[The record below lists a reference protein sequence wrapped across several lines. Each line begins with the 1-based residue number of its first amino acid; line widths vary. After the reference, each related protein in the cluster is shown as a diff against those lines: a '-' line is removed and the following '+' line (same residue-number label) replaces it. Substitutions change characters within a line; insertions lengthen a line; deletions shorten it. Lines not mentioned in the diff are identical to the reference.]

1 VLAGTD
7 QPEEAALVLRYIA
20 ETDNLVE
27 AAGNGSVPMRQTEA
41 INDPRLQEI
50 WPFFTEEVK
59 EAYLNS
65 TPTPVGENAGDVEA
79 ILEQMFGE
87 IVVGT
92 DKTAEDLAAEYQPQL
107 DETAP

>member
-1 VLAGTD
+1 
-7 QPEEAALVLRYIA
+7 
-20 ETDNLVE
+20 
-27 AAGNGSVPMRQTEA
+27 MRQTEA

-92 DKTAEDLAAEYQPQL
+92 DKTAAMLAEEYQPQL